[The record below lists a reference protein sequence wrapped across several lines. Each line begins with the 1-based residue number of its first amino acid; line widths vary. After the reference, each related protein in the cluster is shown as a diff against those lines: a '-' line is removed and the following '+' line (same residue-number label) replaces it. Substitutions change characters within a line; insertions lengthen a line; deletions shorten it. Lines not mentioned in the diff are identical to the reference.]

1 MIIVIKHSEM
11 YRISGGCRYDKKC
24 FECENF
30 IPGKVNQCILYP
42 KEQIFSWNGNRM
54 ACKFFYQNKEKNQ
67 MTIMDLFK
75 EVNSNE

>member
-42 KEQIFSWNGNRM
+42 REQNFSWNGNRM